1 MPIVLKSLTL
11 NLLEPPGPVQG
22 LLYLFYRNITKP
34 VQKLQEFR
42 MECRQLDKVRINVV
56 CIFISVFAGYHLQT
70 ISYINYSGAR
80 GGAVG

>member
-1 MPIVLKSLTL
+1 
-11 NLLEPPGPVQG
+11 
-22 LLYLFYRNITKP
+22 
-34 VQKLQEFR
+34 